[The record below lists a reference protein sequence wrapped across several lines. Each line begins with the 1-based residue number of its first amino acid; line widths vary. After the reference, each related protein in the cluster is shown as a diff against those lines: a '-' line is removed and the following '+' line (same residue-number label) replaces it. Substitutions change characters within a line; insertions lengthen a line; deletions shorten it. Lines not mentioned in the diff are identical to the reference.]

1 MDTGTVG
8 AVALVIAS
16 VLPTALVGRWIA
28 RRLGQPVIVVEIT
41 LCLLLGGV
49 LVSQAGWGAPGSAGR
64 DVLNQFGHFGLVLF
78 LVWAAHEIRLGADKL
93 SGRAVAWLSA
103 GSALLPMACGTV
115 LAAWVLSTGAPTLRG
130 TAPSAALVLMLAI
143 SLAVTAVPVL
153 AGILRDRQ
161 MENTDA
167 GRLAMASA
175 VSIDAVTWLLLAIA
189 IGLGTGTGQNDGIG
203 KAIAV
208 LVCGIPTAMVL
219 RRLAHT
225 APADA
230 FAGRHPRL
238 TVALVAVAA
247 CVASQATAR
256 LGLTDIFGAVLIG
269 LALPADGSEGPWTRY
284 VQVLGRLGRLVLPVL
299 FTLTGTTLA
308 VGPHTVFPWQAM
320 LLATSLAIVS
330 KLAGSYLGARI
341 GDQSHLTG
349 LRMAALM
356 NTRGLTEIVVLQAGY
371 DAHILTPGLY
381 LALVVM
387 ALVTTALSGPLLWAV
402 DRHARA
408 TPTSGESTLHLV
420 KR

>member
-1 MDTGTVG
+1 MNTGTVS

-78 LVWAAHEIRLGADKL
+78 LVGAAHEIRLGADKL

-103 GSALLPMACGTV
+103 GSALLPLACGTL
-115 LAAWVLSTGAPTLRG
+115 LAAWVLSTGNPALRG

-153 AGILRDRQ
+153 AGILGDRQ

-175 VSIDAVTWLLLAIA
+175 VSIDAVTWVLLAIA
-189 IGLGTGTGQNDGIG
+189 VGLGTGQSDGIG
-203 KAIAV
+203 KAVAV

-269 LALPADGSEGPWTRY
+269 LALPADGSEGPWTRS

-341 GDQSHLTG
+341 GAQSHLTG

-371 DAHILTPGLY
+371 SAHILTPGLY

-408 TPTSGESTLHLV
+408 TPTSAESTLHLV
-420 KR
+420 ER